1 MEMKTKTPMFQE
13 FTKGLFRE
21 NPILII
27 MLGLCGGLAASSN
40 AVDGAG
46 MGAAFAFVMICSNV
60 VVSLIRRITPSQIR
74 IPVFI
79 TVISTFVTI
88 VDYAMKAYTPALSR
102 SLGVFV
108 PLIVVNCIVMGRA
121 EAFASKNGVLR
132 SLLDG
137 IGMSIGFGVV
147 ITLMGA
153 IREFLGA
160 GTLFNRQ
167 VLGDGLHPRPRLHP
181 AAGRV
186 PRARVP
192 HRGPEADRARAGGED
207 MISQDMNLFLIFL
220 SAMIVNNILLIR
232 FIALCSFFG
241 ISNNIQTSIGMGMA
255 VLFVMVMA
263 SSISWV
269 IYHFILVPFDLLYLR
284 TAAFILTIATFVQLE
299 EMAIRKMFPALY
311 RAMGIYLPLI
321 VVNCAVLAAAF
332 LIIDYNL
339 SFIKSLVYT
348 VGVAAGYFVSIVLF
362 AAIRERVSLAPVSR
376 SFQGYPIAFITASL
390 MSLAFLGFKG
400 LFGL

>member
-1 MEMKTKTPMFQE
+1 
-13 FTKGLFRE
+13 
-21 NPILII
+21 
-27 MLGLCGGLAASSN
+27 
-40 AVDGAG
+40 
-46 MGAAFAFVMICSNV
+46 
-60 VVSLIRRITPSQIR
+60 
-74 IPVFI
+74 
-79 TVISTFVTI
+79 
-88 VDYAMKAYTPALSR
+88 
-102 SLGVFV
+102 
-108 PLIVVNCIVMGRA
+108 
-121 EAFASKNGVLR
+121 
-132 SLLDG
+132 
-137 IGMSIGFGVV
+137 
-147 ITLMGA
+147 
-153 IREFLGA
+153 
-160 GTLFNRQ
+160 
-167 VLGDGLHPRPRLHP
+167 
-181 AAGRV
+181 
-186 PRARVP
+186 
-192 HRGPEADRARAGGED
+192 

-269 IYHFILVPFDLLYLR
+269 IYHFILVPFDLQYLR
-284 TAAFILTIATFVQLE
+284 TASFILTIATFVQLE

-339 SFIKSLVYT
+339 DFIKSLVYT

-376 SFQGYPIAFITASL
+376 SFQGYPIAFVTASL